1 MNVIEIVRLTK
12 NYGSGRGIFDVS
24 FTVKRGEVFG
34 FLGPNGS
41 GKTTTIRNL
50 LGFIKP
56 DSGDC
61 HINELDCFHDVAK
74 IHNDLS
80 YLPGEIAF
88 FEDMTGLQFIKF
100 YLGLKREKDFN
111 RAKKIIEYFELDPS
125 TKIRKMSKGMK
136 QKVGLVCAFM
146 TNDQILILDEP
157 TSGLDPL
164 MQNKFIKL
172 VLSEKEKGK
181 TILMS
186 SHSFEEVEKTCDRVA
201 IIRAGKIVAVDNV
214 RDLIHSKLKNYLI
227 TFSSSSVA
235 KVFTN
240 ESFTI
245 KSLDK
250 EKVVVSIKGSISG
263 LLSTLSKYEVIEL
276 EKQNP
281 SLEEIFLHFYGEN
294 K

>member
-1 MNVIEIVRLTK
+1 MKVIEISNLTK
-12 NYGSGRGIFDVS
+12 DYGAGRGIFSIS
-24 FTVKRGEVFG
+24 FEINRGEVFG

-56 DSGDC
+56 DSGEC
-61 HINELDCFHDVAK
+61 RVNELDCFSDAAK

-88 FEDMTGLQFIKF
+88 FDDMTGLQYIKF
-100 YLGLKREKDFN
+100 YLGLKRERDFN
-111 RAKKIIEYFELDPS
+111 RAEKLIKYFELDPN

>member
-1 MNVIEIVRLTK
+1 MKVIEISNLTK
-12 NYGSGRGIFDVS
+12 DYGAGRGIFSIS
-24 FTVKRGEVFG
+24 FEINRGEVFG

-56 DSGDC
+56 DSGEC
-61 HINELDCFHDVAK
+61 RVNELDCFSDAAK

-88 FEDMTGLQFIKF
+88 FDDMTGLQYIKF
-100 YLGLKREKDFN
+100 YLGLKRERDFN
-111 RAKKIIEYFELDPS
+111 RAEKLIKYFELDPN

-227 TFSSSSVA
+227 TFSSPSVA

-250 EKVVVSIKGSISG
+250 EKVVVSIKGSIGG